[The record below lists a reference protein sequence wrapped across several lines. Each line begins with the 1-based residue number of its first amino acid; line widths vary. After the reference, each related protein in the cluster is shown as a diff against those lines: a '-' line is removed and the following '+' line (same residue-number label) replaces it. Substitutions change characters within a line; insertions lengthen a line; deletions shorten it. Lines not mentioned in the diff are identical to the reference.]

1 MDGFLWIACV
11 GGSHR
16 KVDAFQHVRSQIRSQ
31 IRSQFRSQF
40 RLQFRA
46 DKKGN
51 GASGALKSSHGGS
64 GGPKWS
70 PGGDPGSSNALV
82 SNESRESLG
91 GP

>member
-1 MDGFLWIACV
+1 MDGCLWIACV

-40 RLQFRA
+40 RT

-51 GASGALKSSHGGS
+51 GASGALKSGME
-64 GGPKWS
+64 
-70 PGGDPGSSNALV
+70 LQ
-82 SNESRESLG
+82 SLRTEKH
-91 GP
+91 